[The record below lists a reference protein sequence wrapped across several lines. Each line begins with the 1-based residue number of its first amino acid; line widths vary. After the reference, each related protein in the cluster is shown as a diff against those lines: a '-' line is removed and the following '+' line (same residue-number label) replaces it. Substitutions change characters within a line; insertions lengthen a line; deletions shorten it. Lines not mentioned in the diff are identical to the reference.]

1 MGEKRELLPHG
12 PERMPDDMSG
22 FPGYADSFETIK
34 MRRQA
39 GILELTFHTDG
50 GPLQW
55 GEAAHADWVRAFSEI
70 SRDAGNRVVIL
81 TGTGE
86 VFSGPDVSAST
97 APRKSPSE
105 WEPTRRQGMRMLED
119 FLAIEAPII
128 AAING
133 PVYRHL
139 EVPLLADIV
148 LAVDDASIRDS
159 AHFASHVIPG
169 DGVHVV
175 MPLLLGVNRARY
187 FLLTGQTLS
196 AREAHELGLV
206 AELLPRD
213 RLLPRAWELTEQL
226 GERSD
231 LVLRYTRLMLTHALK
246 RDMHELLGYGLAL
259 EGLGMAERWA
269 DRTDG

>member
-1 MGEKRELLPHG
+1 MRDLVDTANPYATIEA
-12 PERMPDDMSG
+12 ERRD
-22 FPGYADSFETIK
+22 
-34 MRRQA
+34 
-39 GILELTFHTDG
+39 GILQLRFHTDG

-55 GEAAHADWVRAFSEI
+55 GEAAHRDWVDAFAAI
-70 SRDAGNRVVIL
+70 ARDDETRVVIL
-81 TGTGE
+81 TGTGD
-86 VFSGPDVSAST
+86 VFSGPNLSSDA
-97 APRKSPSE
+97 APRKSPHE

-148 LAVDDASIRDS
+148 LAAEDASIRDS

-175 MPLLLGVNRARY
+175 LPLLMGINRARY
-187 FLLTGQTLS
+187 FLLTGQTLT
-196 AREAHELGLV
+196 AQEAQELGLV
-206 AELLPRD
+206 SELHPREQ
-213 RLLPRAWELTEQL
+213 LLERAWNLAEELA
-226 GERSD
+226 GRSD
-231 LVLRYTRLMLTHALK
+231 LVLRYTRLLVTHALK

-269 DRTDG
+269 APDGQA

>member
-1 MGEKRELLPHG
+1 MSHLLDAAG
-12 PERMPDDMSG
+12 SC
-22 FPGYADSFETIK
+22 ETIAIK
-34 MRRQA
+34 RRD
-39 GILELTFHTDG
+39 GILELRFHTEG

-55 GEAAHADWVRAFSEI
+55 GEAAHREWVQAFAEI
-70 SRDAGNRVVIL
+70 ARDDETRVVIL
-81 TGTGE
+81 TGTGD
-86 VFSGPDVSAST
+86 VFSGPNVSSST
-97 APRKSPSE
+97 AGPRTSPSE

-133 PVYRHL
+133 PVFRHL

-148 LAVDDASIRDS
+148 LAADDACIRDS

-175 MPLLLGVNRARY
+175 MPLLMGINRARY
-187 FLLTGQTLS
+187 FLLTGQTLT
-196 AREAHELGLV
+196 AAQAHDLGLV
-206 AELLPRD
+206 AELLPRA
-213 RLLPRAWELTEQL
+213 RLLERAWELAEQL
-226 GERSD
+226 AERSD
-231 LVLRYTRLMLTHALK
+231 LVLRYTRLLVTHALK

-269 DRTDG
+269 SSPSE

>member
-1 MGEKRELLPHG
+1 MRDLVDTANP
-12 PERMPDDMSG
+12 
-22 FPGYADSFETIK
+22 YETIEAE
-34 MRRQA
+34 RRD
-39 GILELTFHTDG
+39 GILQLRFHTDG

-55 GEAAHADWVRAFSEI
+55 VRRRTETGSTRSPRSPATTRHALSSSPAPATFSLG
-70 SRDAGNRVVIL
+70 RTCHPTPRLAN
-81 TGTGE
+81 
-86 VFSGPDVSAST
+86 
-97 APRKSPSE
+97 APHE

-148 LAVDDASIRDS
+148 LAAEDASIRDS

-175 MPLLLGVNRARY
+175 LPLLMGINRARY
-187 FLLTGQTLS
+187 FLLTGQTLT
-196 AREAHELGLV
+196 AQEAQELGLV
-206 AELLPRD
+206 SELHPREQ
-213 RLLPRAWELTEQL
+213 LLERAWNLAEELA
-226 GERSD
+226 GRSD
-231 LVLRYTRLMLTHALK
+231 LVLRYTRLLVTHALK

-269 DRTDG
+269 APDGQA